1 MQSYDFTLYSS
12 NTNLYF
18 LFLLIKSKV
27 FLLILLYFLFKLNVA
42 NTAL

>member
-12 NTNLYF
+12 NANLYF

-27 FLLILLYFLFKLNVA
+27 LLLILLYFLFKLNVA